1 MSFYR
6 HEKEKLFIEKVFKRL
21 DEKYDSNVS
30 FYKNA
35 EKDVIEQEKLI
46 HKLKKASVFAQ
57 EIVLLNNEKEKHT
70 IIDFNAKEV
79 SLGYS
84 NNYNSLLGYT
94 LDFMSVRRNMPIS
107 MTELIDKTYHK
118 DYVKLKEFNDK
129 AKLARILQWVKLRS
143 TWNIQLQNC
152 SLNKKEGLLNYS
164 TIVQEPNVGS
174 FSQIITIVINRE
186 KKLDINGYPIAQYIK
201 SASLDSNLLFN
212 YFMLLGSSEIYSRC
226 NCPEYNRKHSRKR
239 GNANYFCNHLMFS
252 MTQLPY
258 YAYYLLANRTD

>member
-57 EIVLLNNEKEKHT
+57 EITLLNSEKEKHT
-70 IIDFNAKEV
+70 VIDFNNKEI
-79 SLGYS
+79 SLAYS
-84 NNYNSLLGYT
+84 NDYNSVLGYT
-94 LDFMSVRRNMPIS
+94 LDFAAVRRNMPIS
-107 MTELIDKTYHK
+107 MTELINKTYHK
-118 DYVKLKEFNDK
+118 DYSKQRTHDNRS
-129 AKLARILQWVKLRS
+129 KLARILQWVQMRS
-143 TWNIQLQNC
+143 AWNIQLQNC
-152 SLNKKEGLLNYS
+152 SLNKKEGLLNYR
-164 TIVQEPNVGS
+164 TMVNEPNVGT
-174 FSQIITIVINRE
+174 FSQNITIVINRE
-186 KKLDINGYPIAQYIK
+186 KKLDINGYSVTQYIK
-201 SASLDSNLLFN
+201 SASLDFDVLFN
-212 YFMLLGSSEIYSRC
+212 YFMLLGSSEIYSSC

-239 GNANYFCNHLMFS
+239 GNANYFCTHLMFS
-252 MTQLPY
+252 MSQLPY